1 MKKFL
6 LLFWMTLTGILSG
19 FGQSTNAIVFVDA
32 NGTVLEDGATLTIN
46 TPTKDDFGDDIL
58 LSGLSIKNVSDE
70 AVSASIHVNIKSI
83 SNGKLQICFPTACIT
98 KEEACTFVTNGV
110 ELAAGAVRDLQT
122 EWVPAEDGTC
132 LVTYQI
138 ELMKQTVEFPTE
150 FESVG
155 MGSTVTIKYV
165 YGKGGE
171 VNPDPEETSQ
181 YYCGLYTT
189 DELSEDSYGMG
200 RYCTGV
206 CKAAT
211 VFDYNVYNSFIG
223 FKVVGMRVGLKE
235 DVTDFSVFTSLTKG
249 SSIVDFISQDAKTG
263 EEGWNTI
270 MFDEENQFELTD
282 DGTEY
287 IVGFTYNQVANGW
300 PISYYENAENKG
312 MFLFYGNIPSSYGGN
327 GAGWYNLGEDGA
339 LSVQWIVEGEL
350 TGQRIALDGL
360 AVHHQFFQLGTDV
373 EATVKVSNKGKEA
386 IKNLGF
392 NYYIDD
398 EKCKEETVNVSLA
411 SMESAK
417 LPVNISLPTDYP
429 TGQHTLKVELVTVNG
444 AAPADEVDNNNQTT
458 TFTAYKESK
467 TRQKQLVEHI
477 TSWTCTYC
485 HLGYKLLREM
495 EKQYDDIAWVSI
507 HGNQSSQQDPYYFST
522 VDNILSMVNANSFPT
537 AAFNRTYIPDLA
549 DGEELAVGLGYDT
562 DNYLQQIVSYIRGY
576 IDQTNVDPAFVSL
589 DIEQEYNADKRDLT
603 ITVKGTGAAG
613 AATMLKGSA
622 ITIYLTEGGLK
633 GRQYSNGKWENNF
646 EHNNVLRAVLTNY
659 HGDLITWDGDNFEYT
674 TNYTIPDNYDVDNLS
689 ITAFVAPLVN
699 NTTDIYHMAVNN
711 CEKVA
716 VNTTT
721 TSVKQVSEINQVR
734 ISERYN
740 IDGQRLNT
748 PQKGINLIK
757 MTDGSVR
764 KVVVK

>member
-1 MKKFL
+1 
-6 LLFWMTLTGILSG
+6 
-19 FGQSTNAIVFVDA
+19 
-32 NGTVLEDGATLTIN
+32 
-46 TPTKDDFGDDIL
+46 
-58 LSGLSIKNVSDE
+58 
-70 AVSASIHVNIKSI
+70 
-83 SNGKLQICFPTACIT
+83 
-98 KEEACTFVTNGV
+98 
-110 ELAAGAVRDLQT
+110 
-122 EWVPAEDGTC
+122 
-132 LVTYQI
+132 
-138 ELMKQTVEFPTE
+138 
-150 FESVG
+150 
-155 MGSTVTIKYV
+155 
-165 YGKGGE
+165 
-171 VNPDPEETSQ
+171 
-181 YYCGLYTT
+181 
-189 DELSEDSYGMG
+189 
-200 RYCTGV
+200 
-206 CKAAT
+206 
-211 VFDYNVYNSFIG
+211 
-223 FKVVGMRVGLKE
+223 
-235 DVTDFSVFTSLTKG
+235 
-249 SSIVDFISQDAKTG
+249 
-263 EEGWNTI
+263 
-270 MFDEENQFELTD
+270 
-282 DGTEY
+282 
-287 IVGFTYNQVANGW
+287 
-300 PISYYENAENKG
+300 
-312 MFLFYGNIPSSYGGN
+312 
-327 GAGWYNLGEDGA
+327 
-339 LSVQWIVEGEL
+339 
-350 TGQRIALDGL
+350 
-360 AVHHQFFQLGTDV
+360 
-373 EATVKVSNKGKEA
+373 
-386 IKNLGF
+386 
-392 NYYIDD
+392 
-398 EKCKEETVNVSLA
+398 
-411 SMESAK
+411 
-417 LPVNISLPTDYP
+417 
-429 TGQHTLKVELVTVNG
+429 
-444 AAPADEVDNNNQTT
+444 
-458 TFTAYKESK
+458 
-467 TRQKQLVEHI
+467 
-477 TSWTCTYC
+477 
-485 HLGYKLLREM
+485 M